1 MLKSRSI
8 ALGLSAALVLGS
20 GVAAQA
26 YPAGTNP
33 SLGLSSYSR
42 LLPGDSVTVS
52 VARVL
57 RGCNVTIGWDGGN
70 SASAV
75 AGKTGRT
82 APVSVASPGIGGK
95 YKLRASFGAGCSVDS
110 GTSVTKDITVGK
122 LVRHSVQIKTSSS
135 RAVRNPQLT
144 LTGKIF
150 WGAVAVNGATVQL
163 SLNGPGNADFDVQAT
178 TGSNGVYSVNV
189 GGSNNIPAG
198 QYTVTAV
205 LAADDVYAGSTV
217 SSRTV
222 TIRP

>member
-26 YPAGTNP
+26 YPAGSEP

-42 LLPGDSVTVS
+42 LVPGNSVTVS
-52 VARVL
+52 VSRVL
-57 RGCNVTIGWDGGN
+57 RGCTVTIGWDGGN
-70 SASAV
+70 STSAV

-82 APVSVASPGIGGK
+82 LPTSVASPTIGGK
-95 YKLRASFGAGCSVDS
+95 YKLRATLGAGCSIDT
-110 GTSVTKDITVGK
+110 GKSVTKDITVGK

-135 RAVRNPQLT
+135 SARRNPTLT

-150 WGAVAVNGATVQL
+150 WGAVAVNNATV
-163 SLNGPGNADFDVQAT
+163 SLTLAAPNGRTFTATAT
-178 TGSNGVYSVNV
+178 TNDSGVYSGTV
-189 GGSNNIPAG
+189 GGLNNIVAG
-198 QYTVTAV
+198 AYTVTAV
-205 LAADDVYAGSTV
+205 LAPDNIYAGSTV